1 MIRPETNH
9 QSPVTN
15 HHNMKI
21 ICIGRNYSEHAKE
34 LNNPVPTG
42 APVVFMKPSSA
53 LLVNEKPFYYPDFTK
68 DLHHELEIVLKI
80 CKNGKSVQPEF
91 ASSYYEEVG
100 LGIDFTARDLQ
111 EELKKK
117 GHPWEIAK
125 GFDNSAVLGKF
136 VPLEKVND
144 DGNIEF
150 QLKKNG
156 QVVQHGNTRDLLF
169 PFDQL
174 IVYVSKYFKLLQ
186 GDLIFT
192 GTPAGVGPVQVGDL
206 LEGFIFTKDGKTE
219 QLLSCEVK

>member
-1 MIRPETNH
+1 
-9 QSPVTN
+9 
-15 HHNMKI
+15 MKI
-21 ICIGRNYSEHAKE
+21 ICIGRNYAEHARE
-34 LNNPVPTG
+34 LNNPVPTA
-42 APVVFMKPSSA
+42 APVVFMKPPSA

-91 ASSYYEEVG
+91 ASGYYEEVG
-100 LGIDFTARDLQ
+100 LGIDFTARDIQ
-111 EELKKK
+111 DELKKK

-136 VPLEKVND
+136 VPLEKVSNG
-144 DGNIEF
+144 GNIEF

-156 QVVQHGNTRDLLF
+156 EVVQHGNTRDLLF
-169 PFDQL
+169 TFDQL

-192 GTPAGVGPVQVGDL
+192 GTPAGVGPVQPGDL

-219 QLLSCEVK
+219 QLLTCEVK